1 MKGFRICIV
10 NGYTL
15 IELVVVLLIVSVLA
29 AFAVPHLNISTFREQ
44 GFVQQS
50 FAAIRYA
57 QKHAIGSG
65 CNVQVTINS
74 SGCNLGFT
82 GAPAGCPASALIN
95 PVSGNAN
102 FCLDSDAPSGSTFAA
117 PFAFDK
123 IGRPIGGTQQYD
135 LGGRIIQVEA
145 ETGYTHEL

>member
-1 MKGFRICIV
+1 MKGFTLTELIV
-10 NGYTL
+10 VM
-15 IELVVVLLIVSVLA
+15 LVVGILA
-29 AFAVPHLNISTFREQ
+29 VFAMPRLDISFFREES
-44 GFVQQS
+44 FIQQS

-65 CNVQVTINS
+65 CNVQVSINS
-74 SGCNLGFT
+74 SGCNLVIISD
-82 GAPAGCPASALIN
+82 PPGCPASDLIN
-95 PVSGNAN
+95 PATGNTN
-102 FCLDSDAPSGSTFAA
+102 FCLDSDAPSGSSFAA